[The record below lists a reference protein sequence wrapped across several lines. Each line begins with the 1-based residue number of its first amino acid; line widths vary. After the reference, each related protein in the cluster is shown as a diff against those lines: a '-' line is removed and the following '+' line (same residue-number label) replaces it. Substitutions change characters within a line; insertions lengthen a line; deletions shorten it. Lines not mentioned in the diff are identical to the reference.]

1 MKKLISL
8 ILLFVFVAG
17 CTAAPTPLPTATA
30 LPTALPTETQSPS
43 DTPTATAILPSATPR
58 PTNTPSQT
66 PTVTLTPTPIYPG
79 YGPTNFPVNV
89 NPLTGLAVA
98 KPELLN
104 RRPIIVK
111 VENLPRDDRP
121 QWGVSLADVV
131 YEYYTEQGGTRFAA
145 LFYGND
151 SEKVGPIRS
160 ARFFDFNVVRMYKS
174 VLVFGYAY
182 ADLYSALLSSD
193 FSNRLVVEGTRWQG
207 VFSRFEPNGK
217 NILQADTGTLAAALT
232 RNKVDNA
239 RQNLDGMLFQLP
251 APGGGQP
258 GTQLFTRFS
267 GSIYNRW
274 DYDAASGKYLRFS
287 DAADDVNRNNEK
299 YAQLTDRL
307 TGKAIAVDNVVVLQ
321 VSHSYIQKPP
331 AEVVNMSLIGEGNAW
346 IARNGQVYPL
356 KWKRAKQTDVLTL
369 INPDGTLFPFKPGQT
384 WFEVNGISS
393 SVAVKDG
400 VWKFVHSMP

>member
-1 MKKLISL
+1 MS
-8 ILLFVFVAG
+8 F
-17 CTAAPTPLPTATA
+17 
-30 LPTALPTETQSPS
+30 PS
-43 DTPTATAILPSATPR
+43 
-58 PTNTPSQT
+58 
-66 PTVTLTPTPIYPG
+66 
-79 YGPTNFPVNV
+79 NV
-89 NPLTGLAVA
+89 NPLTGLVVA

-131 YEYYTEQGGTRFAA
+131 YEYYTEQGGTRFSA

-151 SEKVGPIRS
+151 AQTVGPIRS

-174 VLVFGYAY
+174 MLVFGYAY

-193 FSNRLVVEGTRWQG
+193 FSNRLVVEGTRWNG
-207 VFSRFEPNGK
+207 VFTRFEPNGK
-217 NILQADTGTLAAALT
+217 NILQADTRTLADAMT

-239 RQNLDGMLFQLP
+239 RQNLDGMLFQEP
-251 APGGGQP
+251 APGGGQM

-274 DYDAASGKYLRFS
+274 DYDAKTSKYLRFS

-307 TGKAIAVDNVVVLQ
+307 TGVAISMDNVVVLQ
-321 VSHSYIQKPP
+321 VSHSYIQRPP
-331 AEVVNMSLIGEGNAW
+331 QEVVNMTLIGEGNAW
-346 IARNGQVYPL
+346 IARNGQVYAV

-369 INPDGTLFPFKPGQT
+369 VKPDGTLFPFKPGQT
-384 WFEVNGISS
+384 WFEVNGVSGTVTS
-393 SVAVKDG
+393 KDG